1 MKVSEAV
8 ASAVATEAGSAPIF
22 SLIGDANLP
31 IVGAID
37 RDTDATQWFAR
48 DEGAAVAMADGYSQS
63 SDNLGI
69 ATVTSGPGL
78 THTAIPQSPPQHRVL
93 FLDVRQEGQ
102 ERQYREEPRE
112 VADLVV
118 SRRAKPP
125 EQVGAAGGGDVQI

>member
-78 THTAIPQSPPQHRVL
+78 THTATSLLAASRT
-93 FLDVRQEGQ
+93 RSS
-102 ERQYREEPRE
+102 
-112 VADLVV
+112 LVV
-118 SRRAKPP
+118 VAGDTSMRRP
-125 EQVGAAGGGDVQI
+125 AGLQEMQSFDQRRFVE